1 MCGIT
6 GILNDSTDLQ
16 TRVTAMSAALRHRG
30 PDDSGA
36 WTDAVAGVAL
46 GFRRLAILDLSP
58 GGHQP
63 MTSASGRFTIVFNGE
78 IYNYLDL
85 RAELTATWRGT
96 SDTEVILAGC
106 EAWGIAETVQRLNGM
121 FAFAVWDAHE
131 KTLTLARDRLGIKP
145 LYYGWS
151 GGVFLFGSELKS
163 LRAHPAFAGEIDR
176 DALTLYLR
184 LGDIPAPHSIYQ
196 NVKKL
201 PPACLLTLRGESA
214 RSAVPTDYWSARDM
228 AQSGLEHPFHG
239 SEREA
244 VEMLESHLRRSIG
257 LRMLADV
264 PLGAFLSG
272 GIDSSLVVA
281 LMQAQSPR
289 PVQTFSLGFTE
300 AGYDEAAQARAVAQ
314 RLQTDHT
321 ELYVTPAEALAVIP
335 RLPTLYDEPFADSS
349 QIPTFL
355 VSQMARQHVTVAL
368 SGDGGDELFGGYN
381 RYRLVESLW
390 GRVKNLPPGAR
401 RLLSAG
407 LTGVRPATWSRLA
420 GRFLPNP
427 ADKAAK
433 LAETLLLENPQ
444 AIYLNLI
451 SQWKNPAQV
460 ILAGREPRS
469 PLTNSAAWLE
479 NATPTERMMAL
490 DLLTYLP
497 DDILTKVD
505 RASMGASLE
514 VRAPLLDDH
523 ETVELAWR
531 LPLRLKIRS
540 GQGKWILRQ
549 ILARHLPAKMM
560 ERPKQGF
567 AIPLHTWLRG
577 PLRGWAEALLDEN
590 RLRREGFF
598 DPAPIRQKW
607 QAHLTGQSN
616 EQSALWAV
624 LMFEAWLEREK

>member
-6 GILNDSTDLQ
+6 GIFNDSTDLQ

-30 PDDSGA
+30 PDDSGV
-36 WTDAVAGVAL
+36 WTDAAAGVAL

-85 RAELTATWRGT
+85 RANLGANWRGT

-106 EAWGIAETVQRLNGM
+106 EAWGLTATIKRLNGM
-121 FAFAVWDAHE
+121 FACAVWDARE

-151 GGVFLFGSELKS
+151 GGIFLFGSELKS

-176 DALTLYLR
+176 DALALYLR
-184 LGDIPAPHSIYQ
+184 LGYLPAPHSIYQ
-196 NVKKL
+196 NIKKL
-201 PPACLLTLRGESA
+201 PPASLLTLRCAAPGEA
-214 RSAVPTDYWSARDM
+214 APAEYWSAR
-228 AQSGLEHPFHG
+228 AAIQAGLENPFAG

-244 VEMLESHLRRSIG
+244 LDTLEAQLRRSIG
-257 LRMLADV
+257 LRMVADV

-289 PVQTFSLGFTE
+289 PVKTFSLGFAE

-314 RLQTDHT
+314 RLQTEHS

-349 QIPTFL
+349 QIPTLL
-355 VSQMARQHVTVAL
+355 VSQMARQQVTVAL

-381 RYRLVESLW
+381 RYRLVERLW
-390 GRVKNLPPGAR
+390 RRMQTLPPGAR
-401 RLLSAG
+401 QLLSAA
-407 LTGVRPATWSRLA
+407 LTGLRPAIWSRLA

-451 SQWKNPAQV
+451 SQWKNPGQLLLRGHEAH
-460 ILAGREPRS
+460 S
-469 PLTNSAAWLE
+469 PLTDSAAWLK
-479 NATPTERMMAL
+479 NASPTERMMAL

-497 DDILTKVD
+497 DDILAKVD
-505 RASMGASLE
+505 RASMGVSLE
-514 VRAPLLDDH
+514 ARAPLLDDH

-531 LPLRLKIRS
+531 LPLRLKIRN

-567 AIPLHTWLRG
+567 AIPLHSWLRG
-577 PLRGWAEALLDEN
+577 PLRDWAAALLDEN

-598 DPAPIRQKW
+598 DPAPIRQQW
-607 QAHLTGQSN
+607 QAHLSGQSN
-616 EQSALWAV
+616 QQAALWAV
-624 LMFEAWLEREK
+624 LMFEAWLEHEK